1 MGTIPYVG
9 KRMTIAELKTYLE
22 SLSFTSFKPQFVV
35 VHHTASPN
43 LSQRPNGFTD
53 QHLINLK
60 YYYEH
65 VMNWNGAPHF
75 FIDDKGIIVFQA
87 LNKPGVHA
95 KSYNSNSWGIEM
107 LGDYDTI
114 TDFSSHRAK
123 EIFETTQ
130 ELCGFLCDFLKVQPS
145 TLKFHRD
152 DPLTNKT
159 CPGKLVDKAKFVEA
173 VNKQYLIISGEGVA
187 PWTNPVFEIALGDNV
202 FIYGKTRVV
211 NSRTIVPA
219 REFINKLQ
227 PKNYALMKVGKNIVW
242 MNGLKKYSA
251 SVAEIDESGTA
262 WIFLRE
268 VCDKT
273 GATFTLI
280 RTK

>member
-9 KRMTIAELKTYLE
+9 NRMTIAELKTYLE

-95 KSYNSNSWGIEM
+95 KSYNSNSLGIEM
-107 LGDYDTI
+107 L
-114 TDFSSHRAK
+114 K
-123 EIFETTQ
+123 N
-130 ELCGFLCDFLKVQPS
+130 CVGF
-145 TLKFHRD
+145 
-152 DPLTNKT
+152 
-159 CPGKLVDKAKFVEA
+159 
-173 VNKQYLIISGEGVA
+173 Y
-187 PWTNPVFEIALGDNV
+187 
-202 FIYGKTRVV
+202 
-211 NSRTIVPA
+211 
-219 REFINKLQ
+219 
-227 PKNYALMKVGKNIVW
+227 
-242 MNGLKKYSA
+242 
-251 SVAEIDESGTA
+251 
-262 WIFLRE
+262 
-268 VCDKT
+268 
-273 GATFTLI
+273 ATF
-280 RTK
+280 